1 MASPRRQLQDS
12 LAQIMAVGNEFAAA
26 AEGALV
32 ESLSSAA
39 ERFVARHADFFNA
52 MDDETTRALRRS
64 VDDTIR
70 GSAVAI
76 AHELRDPDLW
86 LNPSVF
92 PAPVEEEQEE
102 KEKDWWGQNPFGL
115 RIAHAASRITDPPDQ
130 MRLDNP
136 FNRVWIHLSNGA
148 DRLDGV
154 LLEFGFR
161 PSAYP
166 DWGGGHYGLQ
176 PQTVDELDPSGRL
189 VHLWERYAKLHR
201 QYREFEERLGDA
213 ATQQA
218 IEEAR
223 RRWRDA
229 AQT

>member
-1 MASPRRQLQDS
+1 VARPRSQLQDS
-12 LAQIMAVGNEFAAA
+12 LAEILAVGNEFAAA
-26 AEGALV
+26 AERALV
-32 ESLSSAA
+32 GSLSSAA
-39 ERFVARHADFFNA
+39 ERFVARHAEFFNA
-52 MDDETTRALRRS
+52 IDDETTRALRRS

-70 GSAVAI
+70 SSAVAI

-92 PAPVEEEQEE
+92 PAPVVDEEE
-102 KEKDWWGQNPFGL
+102 DWWGQNPFVL
-115 RIAHAASRITDPPDQ
+115 RMARIATRITDPADE
-130 MRLDNP
+130 MRLGNP

-161 PSAYP
+161 PSAYS

-189 VHLWERYAKLHR
+189 VRLWERYAKLYR
-201 QYREFEERLGDA
+201 QYRVLEHRLGDA
-213 ATQQA
+213 AAHQA
-218 IEEAR
+218 RKPAAAGAMRLR
-223 RRWRDA
+223 RDGP
-229 AQT
+229 TK